1 MKRIL
6 LVEDNGDTSYDI
18 KSQLES
24 FGYEIKQADSY
35 LSALGMW
42 RKYSGEFG
50 CIILDLNIS
59 PEGLDDE
66 DVSSYFPIS
75 SLPFLL
81 EIGWGN
87 TPTNAIKVVVYSGYV
102 NDFKEIC
109 ETKGI
114 SYSGIVI
121 IEKKGTSLSELINYV
136 VKNVE

>member
-6 LVEDNGDTSYDI
+6 IVEDNGDTSYDI
-18 KSQLES
+18 KSQLEKS
-24 FGYEIKQADSY
+24 GFEIKQADSY

-42 RKYSGEFG
+42 DRYNGEFR

-59 PEGLDDE
+59 PEGLSEE
-66 DVSSYFPIS
+66 DVSSNFPIS

-81 EIGWGN
+81 KIGWNNIITN
-87 TPTNAIKVVVYSGYV
+87 TIKVIVYSGYV

-109 ETKGI
+109 ETRGI
-114 SYSGIVI
+114 SYSGLVI

-136 VKNVE
+136 IKNIE